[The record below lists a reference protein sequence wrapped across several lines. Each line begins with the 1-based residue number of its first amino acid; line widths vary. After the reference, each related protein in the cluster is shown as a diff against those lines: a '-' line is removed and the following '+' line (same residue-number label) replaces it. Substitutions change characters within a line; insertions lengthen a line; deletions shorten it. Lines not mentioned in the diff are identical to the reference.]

1 MSWAQFYSWCNA
13 HLLFPWLPAAQKQ
26 AHKDEGAHVSSHL
39 PTRAQGWK
47 QKRKMN
53 GKQSKPSL
61 KELNKATELD
71 KMVSLTFGPAVSALE
86 AITSWLCFCDPASGL
101 WEKAGSQRPLPRAG
115 RGAGERSL
123 QDSQWGD
130 GFRHIVRTSIS
141 LLFYYFVIWAS
152 MNLSKEGMIQ

>member
-1 MSWAQFYSWCNA
+1 
-13 HLLFPWLPAAQKQ
+13 
-26 AHKDEGAHVSSHL
+26 
-39 PTRAQGWK
+39 
-47 QKRKMN
+47 MN

-130 GFRHIVRTSIS
+130 GFRHIVCTSIS

-152 MNLSKEGMIQ
+152 MNLSKEGMVQ

>member
-1 MSWAQFYSWCNA
+1 
-13 HLLFPWLPAAQKQ
+13 
-26 AHKDEGAHVSSHL
+26 
-39 PTRAQGWK
+39 
-47 QKRKMN
+47 MN

-130 GFRHIVRTSIS
+130 GFRHIVHTSIS

-152 MNLSKEGMIQ
+152 MNLSKEGMVQ